1 MYRFWWAIIDLHEV
15 GNSLEYPTF
24 NSSAMPSLLNSIVV
38 QDELPSLE
46 TYRLGMS
53 LKILVKDYF
62 DILLAHK
69 EISTF
74 W

>member
-1 MYRFWWAIIDLHEV
+1 MYRFLLEIIDLHEV

-46 TYRLGMS
+46 TYHMGMS
-53 LKILVKDYF
+53 LKILVQHYF
-62 DILLAHK
+62 DISLAHK

>member
-1 MYRFWWAIIDLHEV
+1 MYRFWWEIIYLHEV

-46 TYRLGMS
+46 THRLGMS

-62 DILLAHK
+62 DILCDF
-69 EISTF
+69 S
-74 W
+74 